1 VHAGLT
7 DNFLDEDVMGE
18 FLSNGL
24 GGFNGCSAG
33 GFLIDVSDGFFS
45 GFGYLGVGEDI
56 EGKSLL
62 FG

>member
-1 VHAGLT
+1 VHARLT

-24 GGFNGCSAG
+24 GGFDGCGTG
-33 GFLIDVSDGFFS
+33 GFLINFSDGLFS
-45 GFGYLGVGEDI
+45 SFGHFGVGEDI
-56 EGKSLL
+56 ESKALL